1 MQRTNVLQSQI
12 YSLKECIRAE
22 FIKHELHKPKNRG
35 YQKRKRMIFVIKI
48 RSVGG
53 RSGEGGSRKTN
64 ALVCRVE
71 HGIEALE
78 PCESV
83 DEVKTLTGWCAEV
96 ANNQIHVIGG
106 AANSCIESTRP
117 RLSIGSELESNLKIR
132 DQNEEIDRR
141 H

>member
-1 MQRTNVLQSQI
+1 MN
-12 YSLKECIRAE
+12 
-22 FIKHELHKPKNRG
+22 IKREKSI
-35 YQKRKRMIFVIKI
+35 IFFALI

-64 ALVCRVE
+64 TLVCSVE

-96 ANNQIHVIGG
+96 ANNEIHVISSTT
-106 AANSCIESTRP
+106 NSCVESTRP
-117 RLSIGSELESNLKIR
+117 RLSIGSELEGDLK
-132 DQNEEIDRR
+132 
-141 H
+141 HTKSK